1 MNFDTERWKLLK
13 ICEMNARRSC
23 IPGIQKMA
31 GEIFVD
37 PWPQSDSDIWLSM
50 FTEAKAVNMNLCS
63 YLFLIRGCGTYLQGN
78 SSYGLTGSGWPYLF
92 KPCVSSDTWPSKN
105 VFQEIMNDMFRQFSA
120 QQIYRVMKNTWDF
133 QKSVSD

>member
-50 FTEAKAVNMNLCS
+50 F
-63 YLFLIRGCGTYLQGN
+63 
-78 SSYGLTGSGWPYLF
+78 
-92 KPCVSSDTWPSKN
+92 
-105 VFQEIMNDMFRQFSA
+105 
-120 QQIYRVMKNTWDF
+120 MKL
-133 QKSVSD
+133 KL

>member
-1 MNFDTERWKLLK
+1 
-13 ICEMNARRSC
+13 MNARRAC

-63 YLFLIRGCGTYLQGN
+63 YLFLVRGCGTYLQAY
-78 SSYGLTGSGWPYLF
+78 SSYELTVADCRICLCLVYLLIYG
-92 KPCVSSDTWPSKN
+92 PPR
-105 VFQEIMNDMFRQFSA
+105 MYFR
-120 QQIYRVMKNTWDF
+120 K
-133 QKSVSD
+133 